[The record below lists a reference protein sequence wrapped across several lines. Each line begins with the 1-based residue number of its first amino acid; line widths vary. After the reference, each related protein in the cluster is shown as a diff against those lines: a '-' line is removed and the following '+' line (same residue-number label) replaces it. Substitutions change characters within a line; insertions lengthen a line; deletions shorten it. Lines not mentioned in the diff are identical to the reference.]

1 MLYTL
6 SNFDSTNLIQLI
18 WLCISSHPSIFHWF
32 KKLLDP
38 LLQERYLKFTPTFL
52 KRGRSQLWGP
62 CIPSET
68 TKYGSKFIEDNG
80 ELEIYKFIKT
90 GWFYKYWICKYLMKH
105 RHLSF
110 LRWSWIYFS
119 EKNMVCFVQ
128 IPQQSYLKVFQ
139 NVTLIVF
146 CTGIY
151 MEKNNLRVGELRC

>member
-1 MLYTL
+1 MFFIQLIWGIRARQIFILFDQTKIFQILLYTL

-68 TKYGSKFIEDNG
+68 TKYGFKFIEDNST
-80 ELEIYKFIKT
+80 LDISKFIKI
-90 GWFYKYWICKYLMKH
+90 GSFYKYWICKYLIKH
-105 RHLSF
+105 SHLSF

-119 EKNMVCFVQ
+119 KKNMVCLV
-128 IPQQSYLKVFQ
+128 
-139 NVTLIVF
+139 
-146 CTGIY
+146 
-151 MEKNNLRVGELRC
+151 

>member
-1 MLYTL
+1 MFFIQLIWGIRARQIFKKFDQTKIFQILLYTL

-68 TKYGSKFIEDNG
+68 TKYGFKFIEDNST
-80 ELEIYKFIKT
+80 LDISKFIKI
-90 GWFYKYWICKYLMKH
+90 GSFYKYWICKYLIKH
-105 RHLSF
+105 SHLSF

-119 EKNMVCFVQ
+119 KKNMVCLV
-128 IPQQSYLKVFQ
+128 
-139 NVTLIVF
+139 
-146 CTGIY
+146 
-151 MEKNNLRVGELRC
+151 